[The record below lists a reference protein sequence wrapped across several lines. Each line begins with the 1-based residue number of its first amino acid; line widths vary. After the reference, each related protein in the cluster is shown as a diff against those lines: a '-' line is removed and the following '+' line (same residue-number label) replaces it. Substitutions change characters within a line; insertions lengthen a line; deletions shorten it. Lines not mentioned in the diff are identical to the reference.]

1 RNSLKQKVTKLGD
14 DIPDTISTEIKYKI
28 GDQVQVK
35 GSDISGEITEIKKNK
50 ITIRFGAL
58 TTKTTIEN
66 IEKVGQGNAK
76 KVKKY
81 ISESSYFNK
90 QQSFKSEIDIRGMR
104 THEALSEVDSLI
116 DTALIMG
123 VSKLRILHGKGNG
136 ILRTEIRK
144 HLKQNPTIVNMSYE
158 RVGLGGEGISI
169 IELG

>member
-1 RNSLKQKVTKLGD
+1 
-14 DIPDTISTEIKYKI
+14 
-28 GDQVQVK
+28 
-35 GSDISGEITEIKKNK
+35 
-50 ITIRFGAL
+50 
-58 TTKTTIEN
+58 
-66 IEKVGQGNAK
+66 
-76 KVKKY
+76 
-81 ISESSYFNK
+81 
-90 QQSFKSEIDIRGMR
+90 MR